1 LRIVDI
7 FFGFYWCTARNL
19 LIRSHS
25 HYVEW
30 AIVVHSVAKIFES
43 LSDEQSV
50 KLFTTIAA
58 HGIYSTELRT
68 QVVLTRKQYYSR
80 ISRMIKVGLIKRR
93 SGKLVLTAFG
103 KIVWESQKM
112 VEAANKNQWKLKV
125 LDSIDV
131 SEELPKDERRKLL
144 DNLIEN
150 RYMREILSKD

>member
-1 LRIVDI
+1 MDI
-7 FFGFYWCTARNL
+7 FFGFCCCTARNL

-25 HYVEW
+25 QYDEW
-30 AIVVHSVAKIFES
+30 AVVVHPVAKIFES

-58 HGIYSTELRT
+58 HGIYSTELRA
-68 QVVLTRKQYYSR
+68 QVDLTRKQYYSR

-103 KIVWESQKM
+103 KIVWESQKI

>member
-1 LRIVDI
+1 VDI
-7 FFGFYWCTARNL
+7 FFGFYCCTARNL
-19 LIRSHS
+19 LIRSDS
-25 HYVEW
+25 HYDEW
-30 AIVVHSVAKIFES
+30 AVVVHSVAKIFES

-103 KIVWESQKM
+103 KIVWESQKI

>member
-1 LRIVDI
+1 M
-7 FFGFYWCTARNL
+7 
-19 LIRSHS
+19 
-25 HYVEW
+25 
-30 AIVVHSVAKIFES
+30 HSVAKIFES

-50 KLFTTIAA
+50 KLFTIIAA

-68 QVVLTRKQYYSR
+68 QVLLTRKQYYSR

-103 KIVWESQKM
+103 KIVWESQKI

>member
-1 LRIVDI
+1 M
-7 FFGFYWCTARNL
+7 
-19 LIRSHS
+19 
-25 HYVEW
+25 
-30 AIVVHSVAKIFES
+30 HSVAKIFES

-58 HGIYSTELRT
+58 DGIYSTELRA

-103 KIVWESQKM
+103 KIVWESQKI

>member
-1 LRIVDI
+1 VQ
-7 FFGFYWCTARNL
+7 
-19 LIRSHS
+19 
-25 HYVEW
+25 
-30 AIVVHSVAKIFES
+30 SVAKIFES

-58 HGIYSTELRT
+58 QGSYSTELRT

-93 SGKLVLTAFG
+93 SGKLVMTAFG
-103 KIVWESQKM
+103 KIVWESQKI

-144 DNLIEN
+144 ENLIEN
-150 RYMREILSKD
+150 RYMREILSKE

>member
-1 LRIVDI
+1 VDI
-7 FFGFYWCTARNL
+7 FFGFYCCTARNL
-19 LIRSHS
+19 LICSHS
-25 HYVEW
+25 HYDGW

-50 KLFTTIAA
+50 KLFTTIAG

-103 KIVWESQKM
+103 KIVWESQKI